1 MKTLLT
7 TTLMFSITYLIAK
20 HTNTTIEQAAKNRLL
35 TFKIRGNGSYSGN
48 CLKIKLNNVSRDT
61 LIVYLE
67 CGRRLD
73 SKNNDEQDILVTKE
87 QKFVIPGQQT
97 REFPLNGYCC
107 QANNHAPAKDSDFN
121 IGKMADSNLVALS
134 HFCNINKFNEHEIQ
148 SSVWCVSNK
157 RPLASIPASNE
168 RLRKFVASITK
179 EELPWYQMD
188 YKKGTSLSYIPT
200 KPEKITGYI
209 DYKILTD
216 DVLKIELKDEHGNLI
231 QTYAANKQVKKGD
244 YNCWF
249 DLQVT
254 HYPKGKFYIHIY
266 NGQTLVTKK
275 EFVI

>member
-1 MKTLLT
+1 M
-7 TTLMFSITYLIAK
+7 
-20 HTNTTIEQAAKNRLL
+20 
-35 TFKIRGNGSYSGN
+35 
-48 CLKIKLNNVSRDT
+48 
-61 LIVYLE
+61 E

-87 QKFVIPGQQT
+87 QKFVIPRQQT
-97 REFPLNGYCC
+97 KEFPLNGYCC
-107 QANNHAPAKDSDFN
+107 QASNHAPAKDSDFN

-134 HFCNINKFNEHEIQ
+134 QFCNINKFNEHEIQ

-157 RPLASIPASNE
+157 RPLASIPESNE

-179 EELPWYQMD
+179 EELSWYQMD
-188 YKKGTSLSYIPT
+188 YKKGTSPSYIPT

-209 DYKILTD
+209 NYKILTD
-216 DVLKIELKDEHGNLI
+216 DILKIELKDEDGNLI

-249 DLQVT
+249 DLKIT